1 MRKLIAIIFLLSC
14 WGNLSA
20 QKSDKDLL
28 LANNFSKPEYEY
40 KRKVEYLFKGRNWL
54 VKYNP
59 VSLFFGGSMLL
70 YQSTISVQIGANCP
84 YEVSCSAF
92 SKACITKY
100 GIFKGVALTADRL
113 TRCTRLAAIDLDEAT
128 DWSSK
133 THKISDDPK
142 NYKLK

>member
-1 MRKLIAIIFLLSC
+1 MRKIILIVFVFFNC
-14 WGNLSA
+14 CNLFS

-28 LANNFSKPEYEY
+28 MEKSFSNAKFDY

-70 YQSTISVQIGANCP
+70 YQSTVSVQIGANCP

-100 GIFKGVALTADRL
+100 GIVKGIALTADRL
-113 TRCTRLAAIDLDEAT
+113 TRCTRLSAMDLDYEIDLN
-128 DWSSK
+128 SK
-133 THKISDDPK
+133 THRIIDDPK
-142 NYKLK
+142 SYKLK

>member
-1 MRKLIAIIFLLSC
+1 MRKLIFIFFLCCSVVEIFSQQNDKNLIL
-14 WGNLSA
+14 GNDFPKA
-20 QKSDKDLL
+20 EFE
-28 LANNFSKPEYEY
+28 N

-70 YQSTISVQIGANCP
+70 YQSTISVQIAANCP

-92 SKACITKY
+92 SKASINKF
-100 GIFKGVALTADRL
+100 GIFKGIALTADRL

-128 DWSSK
+128 DLNNK
-133 THKISDDPK
+133 THKIIDDPK
-142 NYKLK
+142 NYTVK